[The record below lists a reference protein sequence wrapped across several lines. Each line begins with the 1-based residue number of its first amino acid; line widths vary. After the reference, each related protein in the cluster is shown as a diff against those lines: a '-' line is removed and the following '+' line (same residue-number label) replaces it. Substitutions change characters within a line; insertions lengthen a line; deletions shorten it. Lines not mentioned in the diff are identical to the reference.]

1 MPIYF
6 GSNFAREPFQFDS
19 VGNDWEQESVTRPE
33 GYPLYHYLQT
43 KEGVGEV
50 TVYSRNQAVSDNVL
64 SNSHTIE
71 LQKGQGILIA
81 PNVPHSYH
89 NKNMTSGNTL
99 PWKTEFATFTG
110 TMASA
115 FREMFDEK
123 EYRLIDENKGKEVSE
138 AIDKAVEDFKERS
151 SDTQMLSLDCY
162 GIMLLLSDQSNHT
175 HDSDDQSYVRFI
187 KPVIDAIEESYMDD
201 ISAKELADGV
211 FVSQQYLSRVFT
223 EFMNCSVYEYLT
235 NYRIN
240 KAKELLL
247 INRRRKVQ
255 DIASDVGY
263 SDASHFIVMFR
274 KLTGM
279 TPAQFRKLYI

>member
-89 NKNMTSGNTL
+89 NKNMTSGNN
-99 PWKTEFATFTG
+99 
-110 TMASA
+110 
-115 FREMFDEK
+115 R
-123 EYRLIDENKGKEVSE
+123 
-138 AIDKAVEDFKERS
+138 AVEDFKERS

-162 GIMLLLSDQSNHT
+162 GIILLLSDQSNHT

-187 KPVIDAIEESYMDD
+187 KPVIDAIEECYMDD

-211 FVSQQYLSRVFT
+211 FVSQQYLSRVFS

-263 SDASHFIVMFR
+263 SDASHFIVMFK

-279 TPAQFRKLYI
+279 TPAQFRKLHI

>member
-1 MPIYF
+1 M
-6 GSNFAREPFQFDS
+6 
-19 VGNDWEQESVTRPE
+19 
-33 GYPLYHYLQT
+33 
-43 KEGVGEV
+43 
-50 TVYSRNQAVSDNVL
+50 TVYSRNQSVSDSAL
-64 SNSHTIE
+64 SNSHTVE

-89 NKNMTSGNTL
+89 NKNISSCNSL

-110 TMASA
+110 TMAAA

-123 EYRLIDENKGKEVSE
+123 EYRLIDENKGIEVSE
-138 AIDKAVEDFKERS
+138 AINKAVEDFKERS

-201 ISAKELADGV
+201 ISAKELADRV

-247 INRRRKVQ
+247 INSRRKVQ

>member
-50 TVYSRNQAVSDNVL
+50 TVYSRSQAVSDSAL

-71 LQKGQGILIA
+71 LQTGQGILIA

-89 NKNMTSGNTL
+89 NKNISSCNSL

-110 TMASA
+110 TMAAA

-123 EYRLIDENKGKEVSE
+123 EYRLIDENKGIEVSE
-138 AIDKAVEDFKERS
+138 AINKAVEDFKERS

-187 KPVIDAIEESYMDD
+187 KPVIDAIEERYMDD

-223 EFMNCSVYEYLT
+223 ECMNCSVYEYLT

-247 INRRRKVQ
+247 INSRRKVQ

-263 SDASHFIVMFR
+263 SDASHFIVMFK

-279 TPAQFRKLYI
+279 TPAQFRKLHI

>member
-1 MPIYF
+1 MT
-6 GSNFAREPFQFDS
+6 G
-19 VGNDWEQESVTRPE
+19 VTRPE

-50 TVYSRNQAVSDNVL
+50 TVYSRNQAVSDNIL

-89 NKNMTSGNTL
+89 NKNISSGNSL

-110 TMASA
+110 TMAAA

-123 EYRLIDENKGKEVSE
+123 EYRLIDENKGTDVSE
-138 AIDKAVEDFKERS
+138 AINKAVEDFKEHS

-175 HDSDDQSYVRFI
+175 HDSDDQSY
-187 KPVIDAIEESYMDD
+187 MDD
-201 ISAKELADGV
+201 ISARELADGV

-247 INRRRKVQ
+247 INSRRKVQ

>member
-50 TVYSRNQAVSDNVL
+50 TIYSRNQAVSDNIL

-89 NKNMTSGNTL
+89 NKNISSGNSL

-110 TMASA
+110 TMAAA

-123 EYRLIDENKGKEVSE
+123 EYRLIDENKGMEVSE
-138 AIDKAVEDFKERS
+138 AINRAVEDFKERS

-162 GIMLLLSDQSNHT
+162 GIMLLFSDQSNHT
-175 HDSDDQSYVRFI
+175 HDSDD
-187 KPVIDAIEESYMDD
+187 
-201 ISAKELADGV
+201 
-211 FVSQQYLSRVFT
+211 
-223 EFMNCSVYEYLT
+223 
-235 NYRIN
+235 
-240 KAKELLL
+240 
-247 INRRRKVQ
+247 
-255 DIASDVGY
+255 
-263 SDASHFIVMFR
+263 
-274 KLTGM
+274 
-279 TPAQFRKLYI
+279 

>member
-50 TVYSRNQAVSDNVL
+50 TVYSRNQAVSDNIL

-89 NKNMTSGNTL
+89 NKNISSGNSL

-110 TMASA
+110 TMAAA

-123 EYRLIDENKGKEVSE
+123 EYRLIDENN
-138 AIDKAVEDFKERS
+138 

-175 HDSDDQSYVRFI
+175 HDNDDQSYVRFI
-187 KPVIDAIEESYMDD
+187 KPVIDTIEESYMDD
-201 ISAKELADGV
+201 ISAKELADRV

-247 INRRRKVQ
+247 INSRRKVQ

-263 SDASHFIVMFR
+263 SDASHFIVMFK

-279 TPAQFRKLYI
+279 TPAQFRKLHI

>member
-50 TVYSRNQAVSDNVL
+50 TVYSRNQAVSDNIL

-89 NKNMTSGNTL
+89 NKNISSGNSL

-110 TMASA
+110 TMAAA
-115 FREMFDEK
+115 FREMF
-123 EYRLIDENKGKEVSE
+123 
-138 AIDKAVEDFKERS
+138 
-151 SDTQMLSLDCY
+151 
-162 GIMLLLSDQSNHT
+162 LL
-175 HDSDDQSYVRFI
+175 
-187 KPVIDAIEESYMDD
+187 
-201 ISAKELADGV
+201 
-211 FVSQQYLSRVFT
+211 
-223 EFMNCSVYEYLT
+223 
-235 NYRIN
+235 
-240 KAKELLL
+240 
-247 INRRRKVQ
+247 
-255 DIASDVGY
+255 
-263 SDASHFIVMFR
+263 
-274 KLTGM
+274 
-279 TPAQFRKLYI
+279 

>member
-50 TVYSRNQAVSDNVL
+50 TVYSRNQAVSDNIL

-89 NKNMTSGNTL
+89 NKNISSGNSL

-110 TMASA
+110 TMAAA

-123 EYRLIDENKGKEVSE
+123 ENTQIVAAVRSYSLTPEELE
-138 AIDKAVEDFKERS
+138 AFLKERRMIGAS
-151 SDTQMLSLDCY
+151 AFENQ
-162 GIMLLLSDQSNHT
+162 
-175 HDSDDQSYVRFI
+175 
-187 KPVIDAIEESYMDD
+187 EEKND
-201 ISAKELADGV
+201 E
-211 FVSQQYLSRVFT
+211 T
-223 EFMNCSVYEYLT
+223 
-235 NYRIN
+235 
-240 KAKELLL
+240 
-247 INRRRKVQ
+247 
-255 DIASDVGY
+255 
-263 SDASHFIVMFR
+263 
-274 KLTGM
+274 
-279 TPAQFRKLYI
+279 